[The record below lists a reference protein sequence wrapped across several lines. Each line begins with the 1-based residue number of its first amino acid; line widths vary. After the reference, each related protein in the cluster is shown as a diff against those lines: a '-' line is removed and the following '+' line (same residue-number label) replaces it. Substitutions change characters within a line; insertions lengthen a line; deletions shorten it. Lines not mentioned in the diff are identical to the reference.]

1 MFSSFGKSWRLVK
14 ASYGVLKQDKQLLI
28 FPIMS
33 TIGLIL
39 VTIAMMFPVALSGIL
54 DAVANTDEVTTG
66 QSLLGFIFAFAF
78 YFVTYTVIIF
88 SNTALIGAA
97 MIRLDGGNPTF
108 KDGINVARERLS
120 TIFGWAAISATVGMI
135 LNAIQSM
142 IDDSDNPVGQIMGS
156 ILVNLVGFAWNL
168 MTFLVIPVFVVENIG
183 PVEAIKRSG
192 SLVKRTWGENVTGTF
207 SMGIIQFLI
216 TLAVI
221 FLIGMPLFFLA
232 GSMESTAMLIFAM
245 ILLVVIIGAIGIFF
259 SALNGIFQA
268 ALYKYAVNDGDTD
281 AVSDF
286 FDPSLIQGAFEAKPV
301 RR

>member
-1 MFSSFGKSWRLVK
+1 MFASFGRSWRLVK

-39 VTIAMMFPVALSGIL
+39 VTIVMLFPVALSGIL
-54 DAVANTDEVTTG
+54 ESFASSEEVSSG
-66 QSLLGFIFAFAF
+66 QAILGFIFTFLF

-97 MIRLDGGNPTF
+97 MMRLDGQTPTF
-108 KDGINVARERLS
+108 ADGIRIARERLS
-120 TIFGWAAISATVGMI
+120 TIFGWAAIAATVGMI

-142 IDDSDNPVGQIMGS
+142 IDDSDNPIGQIIGS
-156 ILVNLVGFAWNL
+156 IIVGLVGFAWNL

-183 PVEAIKRSG
+183 PVDAIKRSG
-192 SLVKRTWGENVTGTF
+192 FLVKHTWGENVTGTF

-216 TLAVI
+216 SLAAF
-221 FLIGMPLFFLA
+221 FLIGVPLFFLA
-232 GSMESTAMLIFAM
+232 ASSESVALLIFA
-245 ILLVVIIGAIGIFF
+245 VVVFVVVMGAIGIFF

-268 ALYKYAVNDGDTD
+268 ALYKYAVNDGDAST
-281 AVSDF
+281 VSEF
-286 FDPSLIQGAFEAKPV
+286 FDPSLVTGAFEPKPA